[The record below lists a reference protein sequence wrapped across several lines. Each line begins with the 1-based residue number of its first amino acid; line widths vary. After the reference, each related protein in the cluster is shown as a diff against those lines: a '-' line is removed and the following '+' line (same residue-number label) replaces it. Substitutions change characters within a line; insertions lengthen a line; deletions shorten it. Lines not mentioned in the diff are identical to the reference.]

1 MVTEQKKRNF
11 FIYLFVGLIL
21 FYVVHWLVKLYDLAP
36 ATEGV
41 IFFDE
46 ARLDWMRANWS
57 SKSLIDFS
65 FAQSSLYGGRIAFF
79 IVLMF
84 YLRVNDK
91 GRYRYGEEHGSA

>member
-11 FIYLFVGLIL
+11 FIYLIVGLIL

-65 FAQSSLYGGRIAFF
+65 FTQSSLYGGGIA
-79 IVLMF
+79 
-84 YLRVNDK
+84 
-91 GRYRYGEEHGSA
+91 